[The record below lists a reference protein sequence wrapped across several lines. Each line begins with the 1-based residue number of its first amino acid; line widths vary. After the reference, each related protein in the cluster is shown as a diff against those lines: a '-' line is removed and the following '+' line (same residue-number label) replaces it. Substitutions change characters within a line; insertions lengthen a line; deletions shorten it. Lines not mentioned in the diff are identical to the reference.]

1 MINSTKYWI
10 GAVITVL
17 TMSTVF
23 SQQTINAT
31 ITHDNLTREYILYVP
46 AIYDGNNPVPLV
58 FNFHG
63 YTSTAF
69 EQMNYG
75 DFRKIADRENFII
88 AHPMGT
94 IGDDGEPYFNAQW
107 VADGADDIGFTSALI
122 DTISSNWNINWNRV
136 YSTGM
141 SNGGFMSYTLA
152 CELSDRIAAI
162 ASVTGT
168 MTMNQLNNSCDPDHL
183 TPVMEIHGT
192 SDFVVPYNGNNFMA
206 PTDDVID
213 FWINKNQCDNAPIV
227 TVIDDTE
234 PSDGST
240 AEHYLFQNGLEGHE
254 IELYKILGGGH
265 TWPGTFFGNS
275 NRDIDASEL
284 IWEFFSK
291 YNLDGKISTSTE
303 DRVVK
308 NLITIFPNPSD
319 GSFKLS
325 NEGHSKMEK
334 ISIFDQNGKVVL
346 QQDMNSNHSN
356 LNVNLDNGLYFLQVV
371 VDDGLVVEKVI
382 IQ

>member
-1 MINSTKYWI
+1 MINANKYWLVT
-10 GAVITVL
+10 VIVVL

-31 ITHDNLTREYILYVP
+31 LTHDNLTREYILYVP
-46 AIYDGNNPVPLV
+46 ASYDGNNPVPLV

-75 DFRKIADRENFII
+75 DFRKIADEENFII

-107 VADGADDIGFTSALI
+107 VADGADDIGFTGALI
-122 DTISSNWNINWNRV
+122 DTISSNWNINLDRV

-168 MTMNQLNNSCDPDHL
+168 MTLDQLNNTCNPENL
-183 TPVMEIHGT
+183 TPIMEIHGT
-192 SDFVVPYNGNNFMA
+192 SDFVVPYTGNNFMA
-206 PTDDVID
+206 PTEAVID
-213 FWINKNQCDNAPIV
+213 FWVNKNQCDNTPSV
-227 TVIDDTE
+227 RVIDDSA
-234 PSDGST
+234 PLDGST
-240 AEHYLFQNGLEGHE
+240 AEHYLYQNGLEGHE
-254 IELYKILGGGH
+254 VEHYKIIGGGH

-275 NRDIDASEL
+275 NRDINASEL

-291 YNLDGKISTSTE
+291 YDLDGKITTSNQNTE
-303 DRVVK
+303 TENQV
-308 NLITIFPNPSD
+308 LIYPNPSN
-319 GSFKLS
+319 GSFNIQS
-325 NEGHSKMEK
+325 ENFSKIEN
-334 ISIFDQNGKVVL
+334 IILYDQNGRVVF
-346 QQDMNSNHSN
+346 QQDTQ
-356 LNVNLDNGLYFLQVV
+356 LKNVNLNINIDKGLYFLK
-371 VDDGLVVEKVI
+371 VEINSEVLFQKI
-382 IQ
+382 IIK